1 MAEDVPLPALLRASR
16 GAYSHSI
23 RRHLADAGIEDM
35 PRNGPYVLG
44 GVVNRGGSISE
55 LVPQLGVSKQAA
67 SELVDSLV
75 ERGFLRRELDVTDR
89 RRVRIDVTD
98 RGRDAAA
105 AVKAGVDAVDAE
117 LGTRLTP
124 QQLAGL
130 RTGLI
135 ELCAIREE
143 MEDAMRSQADGG

>member
-1 MAEDVPLPALLRASR
+1 MTDDIPLPALLRASR

-23 RRHLADAGIEDM
+23 RRHLAEAGFEDM

-44 GVVNRGGSISE
+44 GVVNRGGSISD

-75 ERGFLRRELDVTDR
+75 ELGFMRRELDVTDR
-89 RRVRIDVTD
+89 RRIRIEVTD
-98 RGRDAAA
+98 RGRQAAA
-105 AVKAGVDAVDAE
+105 AVKSGVDAVDAE
-117 LGTRLTP
+117 LATRLSP

-130 RTGLI
+130 RTGLV

-143 MEDAMRSQADGG
+143 MEDAMRHQDGGG